1 METGFSQNF
10 WQCRI
15 KFLTISKPFKCFRE
29 QKQCSSLSSVPET
42 FPKFT
47 KFRCDDELN
56 YNELNSMQTGISEI
70 YGESWY
76 YFMFFQIQM
85 EISIQ
90 EINLIIPSKYLKI
103 VFHKFYLVHSEII
116 CP

>member
-1 METGFSQNF
+1 
-10 WQCRI
+10 
-15 KFLTISKPFKCFRE
+15 
-29 QKQCSSLSSVPET
+29 
-42 FPKFT
+42 
-47 KFRCDDELN
+47 
-56 YNELNSMQTGISEI
+56 MQTGISEI

-90 EINLIIPSKYLKI
+90 EIYLIIPSKYLKI
-103 VFHKFYLVHSEII
+103 VFHKFYLVHSGIT

>member
-1 METGFSQNF
+1 MKTFEKCN

-15 KFLTISKPFKCFRE
+15 KFLTISKPVKCFRE
-29 QKQCSSLSSVPET
+29 QKQWSSLSFVPET

-56 YNELNSMQTGISEI
+56 YTELNWMQTGISET

-76 YFMFFQIQM
+76 YFMVFQIQM
-85 EISIQ
+85 EISFQ
-90 EINLIIPSKYLKI
+90 EIYLIIPSNYLKA
-103 VFHKFYLVHSEII
+103 VFHKFYLVHSGIV